1 MKRND
6 VLEFYKKL
14 QFNETSTPEMSAEL
28 IKKRNGVSYVFPN
41 ISYIAAADRILEVGC
56 GAGWL
61 SNSIAYY
68 YGNEV
73 EAIDFN
79 PRAIQCAKLTSE
91 VLGRGISPKFVQA
104 DLFEYET
111 EPADLVISIGVLH
124 HTSDCM
130 LGVEKCIDLTK
141 PGGCIFL
148 GLYHKYGRK
157 PFLDFFKKLK
167 SISDDEEYL
176 FEEYR
181 KLDNRHKD
189 VLQAKSWF
197 LDQVMHP
204 FETQH
209 TLKEVMGVFE
219 KKNVRLICTS
229 INSYDRITDLDML
242 YEKEKEYYEIGKK
255 HIEEGRYFPG
265 FFYILGEKIGEEK

>member
-1 MKRND
+1 MKRDD
-6 VLEFYKKL
+6 VLEFYKEL

-28 IKKRNGVSYVFPN
+28 IKEDNSVPYIYPN
-41 ISYIAAADRILEVGC
+41 ISDIIYADRILEVGC

-79 PRAIQCAKLTSE
+79 PRAINFAKLTAE
-91 VLGRGISPKFVQA
+91 ALGVSPKFVQA
-104 DLFEYET
+104 DLFEYNT
-111 EPADLVISIGVLH
+111 EPADLVISNGVLH

-130 LGVEKCIDLTK
+130 LGIEKCIDLTK
-141 PGGCIFL
+141 QGGLLFL

-157 PFLDFFKKLK
+157 PFLDYFSKLK

-176 FEEYR
+176 FEEYK
-181 KLDNRHKD
+181 KLDNRHQD
-189 VLQAKSWF
+189 TVQAKSWF

-209 TLKEVMGVFE
+209 TLREVIEVFE
-219 KKNVRLICTS
+219 RKNVRLIGTS
-229 INSYDRITDLDML
+229 INSYDKNIDLDML
-242 YEKEKEYYEIGKK
+242 YEKEKEYYEIGMKYLA
-255 HIEEGRYFPG
+255 EGRYFPG
-265 FFYILGEKIGEEK
+265 FFYILGRKN

>member
-1 MKRND
+1 MKRED

-28 IKKRNGVSYVFPN
+28 IKKNNGILYVYPD
-41 ISYIAAADRILEVGC
+41 ISDIIYADRVLEVGC

-79 PRAIQCAKLTSE
+79 PRAIKYARLTAE
-91 VLGRGISPKFVQA
+91 ELGVSPKFVQA
-104 DLFEYET
+104 DLFEYKT
-111 EPADLVISIGVLH
+111 KPADLVISNGVLH

-130 LGVEKCIDLTK
+130 SGIEKCIDLTK
-141 PGGCIFL
+141 SGGGVFL

-157 PFLDFFKKLK
+157 PFLDYFSELK

-176 FEEYR
+176 FDEYR

-189 VLQAKSWF
+189 IVQAKSWF
-197 LDQVMHP
+197 LDQVLHP

-209 TLKEVMGVFE
+209 TLKEVMEVFE
-219 KKNVRLICTS
+219 RKNVRLVCTS
-229 INSYDRITDLDML
+229 INSYDRNIDLDML
-242 YEKEKEYYEIGKK
+242 YEKEKEYYEIGIKYL
-255 HIEEGRYFPG
+255 EEGRYFPG
-265 FFYILGEKIGEEK
+265 FFYILGKKM

>member
-1 MKRND
+1 MKRDD

-14 QFNETSTPEMSAEL
+14 QFNEASTPETSAKL
-28 IKKRNGVSYVFPN
+28 IKKNNVVPYIYPN
-41 ISYIAAADRILEVGC
+41 ISDIIYADRILEVGC

-68 YGNEV
+68 YGNKID
-73 EAIDFN
+73 AIDCN
-79 PRAIQCAKLTSE
+79 PRAIKFARLTAEKLGVSPE
-91 VLGRGISPKFVQA
+91 FVLA
-104 DLFEYET
+104 DLFEYKT
-111 EPADLVISIGVLH
+111 KSADLVISNGVLH

-130 LGVEKCIDLTK
+130 LGIEKCIDLTRS
-141 PGGCIFL
+141 GGRLFL

-157 PFLDFFKKLK
+157 PFLDHFSKLK

-189 VLQAKSWF
+189 TVQAKSWF
-197 LDQVMHP
+197 LDQVLHP

-209 TLKEVMGVFE
+209 TLKEVMEVFE
-219 KKNVRLICTS
+219 RKNVRLICTS
-229 INSYDRITDLDML
+229 INSYDQNIDLDML
-242 YEKEKEYYEIGKK
+242 YEKEKEYYEIGMK
-255 HIEEGRYFPG
+255 HLEEGRYFPG
-265 FFYILGEKIGEEK
+265 FFYTLGEKM

>member
-1 MKRND
+1 MKGRDD

-14 QFNETSTPEMSAEL
+14 QFNETDTPERAAEL
-28 IKKRNGVSYVFPN
+28 IKENNGVPYIYPN
-41 ISYIAAADRILEVGC
+41 ISDIVYAGRILEVGC

-68 YGNEV
+68 YGNEI

-79 PRAIQCAKLTSE
+79 PRAIECAKLTAE
-91 VLGRGISPKFVQA
+91 MLGVSSKFVQA
-104 DLFEYET
+104 DLFEYKT
-111 EPADLVISIGVLH
+111 EPADLVISNGVLH

-130 LGVEKCIDLTK
+130 LGIEKCIDLTK
-141 PGGCIFL
+141 LGGGIFL

-157 PFLDFFKKLK
+157 PFLDYFSKLK

-189 VLQAKSWF
+189 VVQAKSWF

-209 TLKEVMGVFE
+209 TLKEVMEVFE
-219 KKNVRLICTS
+219 RKNVRLICTS
-229 INSYDRITDLDML
+229 INSYDQNIDLNML
-242 YEKEKEYYEIGKK
+242 YEKEKEYYDIGMR
-255 HIEEGRYFPG
+255 HLEESKYFPG
-265 FFYILGEKIGEEK
+265 FFYILGEKIGGER